1 MDSLLVALISFAVGA
16 GLAAALLITLQ
27 KQRQRAGEEILSLA
41 RQEAETLR
49 KQALINAREE
59 WLVKEN
65 RRKADLK
72 QKEKK
77 LQQREQQLKSHE
89 AEIRGSQKAVQDLE
103 MELTLKAKM
112 LEHKEEE
119 QKSLKGELKER
130 LEDVQQRLESISNL
144 TMEEARLH
152 VLDQAQQKYEREAA
166 ELAAEIRTQAREN
179 ASREAR
185 ETLIT
190 TIEKMAADATSEA
203 TIKEVEIPNN
213 RIKGM
218 VIGREGRNIKS
229 FEAITGTKIIVDET
243 PDTIVIS
250 CFDPVRREIARQA
263 LDTLI
268 KTRNFSPR
276 TIQDAVTKAT
286 RTVENIMNEAA
297 GKVLKELHLNVHPDL
312 KRMLGRLRFRTSY
325 GQNVL
330 DHSKEV
336 ARIAGSLAAE
346 LGLDVML
353 AKRAGLLHDVGKA
366 DSNGSDKSHV
376 AIGVEVCK
384 RVREHPIVINSVMA
398 HHNEAPPIDPIS
410 ELVTAADIISSS
422 RPGVRRDSVDSY
434 TKRVETLEGIAGSFP
449 GVHRVYA
456 LYAGREIRVVAESA
470 RLDDVMSEKLSS
482 DIAEKISQDMQFP
495 GQIKVVVIRE
505 SRAMATAV

>member
-77 LQQREQQLKSHE
+77 LQQKEQQLKSHE

>member
-1 MDSLLVALISFAVGA
+1 MQAWMYSLLALLAGA
-16 GLAAALLITLQ
+16 CAAAAAMASL
-27 KQRQRAGEEILSLA
+27 QRQRGKSAEEILNQA

-59 WLVKEN
+59 WLQKEN

-72 QKEKK
+72 QREKK
-77 LQQREQQLKSHE
+77 LQQKEQQLKGHE

-103 MELTLKAKM
+103 MELQLKAK
-112 LEHKEEE
+112 LLDHKEEE
-119 QKSLKGELKER
+119 QKTLKDELKER
-130 LEDVQQRLESISNL
+130 LEEVRHRLETVSGL
-144 TMEEARLH
+144 TMEEARRQ
-152 VLDQAQQKYEREAA
+152 VLEQAQQTYEREAA
-166 ELAAEIRTQAREN
+166 ELAAEIKGQAREN

-185 ETLIT
+185 EVIVT
-190 TIEKMAADATSEA
+190 TIEKMAADATGEA

-229 FEAITGTKIIVDET
+229 FEAITGTKVIVDET

-250 CFDPVRREIARQA
+250 CFDPVRREIARLA
-263 LDTLI
+263 LDALI

-276 TIQDAVTKAT
+276 TIQEAVAKAT
-286 RTVENIMNEAA
+286 RTVENVMNEAA
-297 GKVLKELHLNVHPDL
+297 GKVLKDLHLSVHPEL

-330 DHSKEV
+330 DHSREA

-376 AIGVEVCK
+376 AIGVEVCR

-398 HHNEAPPIDPIS
+398 HHNEAPPIDPVS

-434 TKRVETLEGIAGSFP
+434 TKRVEMLEGIAGSFP

-470 RLDDVMSEKLSS
+470 RVDDVMSEALSS

-505 SRAMATAV
+505 SRAVSTAV